1 MAETLAAVVAEI
13 AGLLGSRT
21 SARDLV
27 AAVLDRPRSWPTVHA
42 AEPVSPEMVDRAR
55 EAARKRSAGAP
66 LAYAVGR
73 ATFRH
78 LTLQVDER
86 VLIPRPE
93 TEVLVDL
100 VLAECRTGLVVDLGT
115 GSGAIA
121 LSLATEGA
129 FSRVLGTDI
138 SADALTVARGNASAV
153 GASVTVEWRHGSWFA
168 PVQGIRAQAVVSNP
182 PYISYDEARGL
193 ESSVR
198 DWEPPIAL
206 LAAENGM
213 AAIRTIVRG
222 APKILDAG
230 GLLALEVDARRASIA
245 AELLLSDGRY
255 ADVRVRLDLAGRER
269 FVLARHLGIAR

>member
-1 MAETLAAVVAEI
+1 VAETLAAVVAEV
-13 AGLLGSRT
+13 ANLLGSRAE
-21 SARDLV
+21 ARYLV

-42 AEPVSPEMVDRAR
+42 ADPVSPDVLDRAR
-55 EAARKRSAGAP
+55 EAARKRGAGAP
-66 LAYAVGR
+66 LAYAVGT
-73 ATFRH
+73 AAFRH
-78 LTLQVDER
+78 LTLRVDER

-100 VLAECRTGLVVDLGT
+100 VLAECRTGTIVDLGT
-115 GSGAIA
+115 GCGAIA
-121 LSLATEGA
+121 LALAAEGA
-129 FSRVLGTDI
+129 FSRVLGTDL
-138 SADALTVARGNASAV
+138 SADALAVAAANASAV
-153 GASVTVEWRHGSWFA
+153 GATAIVEWRHGSWLA
-168 PVQGIRAQAVVSNP
+168 PLKGVRTQAVVSNP
-182 PYISYDEARGL
+182 PYISYDEARDL

-213 AAIRTIVRG
+213 AAIRTIIRG
-222 APKILDAG
+222 APEILDAG

-269 FVLARHLGIAR
+269 FVLARHTGFAR